1 MKFEGY
7 VIPPT
12 LISVLPFAI
21 NFPLSLSSIC
31 NADSELLND
40 KIDHKIGGVVIT
52 IDKEVTQ
59 DTNDDENICCARIM
73 GERYSDR
80 RCPYKSYCDR
90 NYCNRHII
98 RINEHDY
105 LAFGRYDEPR
115 PIINEKGNKIPWRDM
130 TAMRDINT
138 VIHYQNMKL
147 LKIIK

>member
-1 MKFEGY
+1 MKED
-7 VIPPT
+7 
-12 LISVLPFAI
+12 LIKELSEF
-21 NFPLSLSSIC
+21 NF
-31 NADSELLND
+31 DSELLND

-59 DTNDDENICCARIM
+59 DTNDDGNRCCARIM

-80 RCPYKSYCDR
+80 RCPYKSHCDI
-90 NYCNRHII
+90 NYCNRHIN

-130 TAMRDINT
+130 TAMEDINT

-147 LKIIK
+147 LKMIK